1 MPHHRVTSFFR
12 SSNESINNI
21 KASVQRRR
29 SPSSRS
35 PATTPREGT
44 TRTISYASSIE
55 DNQHHNHSTTTS
67 AATSAATTPA
77 AEDHTHSG
85 FHANFWA
92 PTPVNKMT
100 ESTTA
105 HHSKEKDHKD
115 HPHHRL
121 SLPGLHFGAS
131 KHSKEHGQ
139 HPNASLDWKIE
150 SPPVVLHGDAENS
163 TGALVSGQLLLAVK
177 EVPFEVESFEA
188 RLHIHV
194 IQKRPYQHHCPE
206 CINQKTELKNWKFL
220 ADPAALDQR
229 LHEFP
234 FSVLLEGHLPASTDN
249 PVVTVKY
256 EFTAEVKP
264 KHGPSLKLAK
274 TIDVKRA
281 LPVPELPHHSVRIF
295 PPTNI
300 AASVHYPQVIHP
312 IGSNKLQLRLEGI
325 VKTNTDVNTVE
336 YWKLKRLSWKL
347 EEHLNTVAP
356 ACAKHSPSAKNPD
369 AAAAAAEDAASKKGI
384 KRSESRTI
392 GSADLSTG
400 WKSDYSPNGSVEMEV
415 EYQCNTHSKSVC
427 DMKSHDGTEVT
438 HQLVVEMVVVQEYAP
453 IHQPK
458 HVTPTGVARILRMH
472 FGTTL
477 TERAGLGV
485 SWDNEAPPIYKDVPA
500 SPPSYDP
507 PSYFYTIGEEGPI
520 DDPGLNYETLDGF
533 SDSEAARTARSSL
546 EAASGRQSA
555 ASSSLRHAL
564 Q

>member
-21 KASVQRRR
+21 KA
-29 SPSSRS
+29 
-35 PATTPREGT
+35 PREGT
-44 TRTISYASSIE
+44 TRTISYAGSID
-55 DNQHHNHSTTTS
+55 DNGNHHHHSNHTSTCNST
-67 AATSAATTPA
+67 ATSTNNSTCTTPMA
-77 AEDHTHSG
+77 TPNEADHTHSG
-85 FHANFWA
+85 FHSNFWA
-92 PTPVNKMT
+92 PSPAIHHKM
-100 ESTTA
+100 SD
-105 HHSKEKDHKD
+105 KEKDHHKD
-115 HPHHRL
+115 HHKEHHRL

-131 KHSKEHGQ
+131 KSKEHSSN
-139 HPNASLDWKIE
+139 PNASLDWKIE

-177 EVPFEVESFEA
+177 DVSFEVESFKA
-188 RLHIHV
+188 QLHIHV
-194 IQKRPYQHHCPE
+194 VQKRPYQHHCPE
-206 CINQKTELKNWKFL
+206 CINQKTELKQWTLL
-220 ADPAALDQR
+220 AEPTTLDQR

-234 FSVLLEGHLPASTDN
+234 FSVLLEGHLPATTDN
-249 PVVTVKY
+249 PVVAVKY

-264 KHGPSLKLAK
+264 KQGPSLKLAK

-356 ACAKHSPSAKNPD
+356 ACAKHSPSARNPD
-369 AAAAAAEDAASKKGI
+369 PEEAAAKKGI
-384 KRSESRTI
+384 KRTESRTI
-392 GSADLSTG
+392 GNADLSTG
-400 WKSDYSPNGSVEMEV
+400 WKSDYSPNGTVEMEV

-453 IHQPK
+453 INQPK

-507 PSYFYTIGEEGPI
+507 PSYFPTIEEVPMAN
-520 DDPGLNYETLDGF
+520 DGLNYETLNGV
-533 SDSEAARTARSSL
+533 SNSEASRNATARSSI
-546 EAASGRQSA
+546 ETGSGPQSA
-555 ASSSLRHAL
+555 ASSSRH
-564 Q
+564 QPQ